1 MVLVESATD
10 TDVLVTETEK
20 SLGMSFWARIP
31 SSPDVAAGG
40 RRGLPIVRADPTN
53 EINEPS
59 QRSAGEYPANTD
71 RQPASGS
78 ARPTRTE
85 HAGELRRAVHETVIG
100 ELGSGLDELR
110 DAYVAADRAVHTALE
125 AVLARQHAT
134 LNAANRAAITRDVLD
149 AILRHGSASLY
160 WALSRPTSQGEPTEL
175 GVAPLDTLGRRLRA
189 YAENAAVTWGLSS
202 HLDIDDQPARL
213 TRRCEQGMLR
223 LGCQAITHACKHAG
237 AHNLWVNLR
246 LTGTAVI
253 RVEDDGTGPV
263 SKRRDSY
270 RWRTLTDIAT
280 QQDVY
285 FAIQPRA
292 TRGTIIEITA
302 A

>member
-125 AVLARQHAT
+125 AVLAPAQPGMADS
-134 LNAANRAAITRDVLD
+134 I
-149 AILRHGSASLY
+149 SAELSERVCDC
-160 WALSRPTSQGEPTEL
+160 WARRMTS
-175 GVAPLDTLGRRLRA
+175 
-189 YAENAAVTWGLSS
+189 W
-202 HLDIDDQPARL
+202 
-213 TRRCEQGMLR
+213 
-223 LGCQAITHACKHAG
+223 
-237 AHNLWVNLR
+237 
-246 LTGTAVI
+246 
-253 RVEDDGTGPV
+253 
-263 SKRRDSY
+263 
-270 RWRTLTDIAT
+270 
-280 QQDVY
+280 
-285 FAIQPRA
+285 
-292 TRGTIIEITA
+292 
-302 A
+302 